1 MLNYIF
7 SYCYAIGNEIILSD
21 KKFNNKI
28 YQMFEKILSE
38 LKTKYKNLGLSETIL
53 KAKAKQIEKAVK
65 TEEEITD
72 AVAAVEED
80 LAIIQSITDQNR
92 TLAKKIEEIEKG
104 KGANPEPNPNPEPQ
118 PNPNPT
124 GEPEPAWAKALRE
137 QMEKQNELITGIQQK
152 EIAQTNAQKLQ
163 SKLDE
168 LKVSKSIQA
177 LIPSNLTFEN
187 DEAIEAYASEMKV
200 KSDAIA
206 QEFGN
211 AALGGMTKPTLFSAT
226 VKEGEVSPEVQA
238 IIDSKKS

>member
-1 MLNYIF
+1 
-7 SYCYAIGNEIILSD
+7 
-21 KKFNNKI
+21 
-28 YQMFEKILSE
+28 MFEKILSE

-92 TLAKKIEEIEKG
+92 TLAKKIEDLEKG
-104 KGANPEPNPNPEPQ
+104 KKADEPNPPTPPNPELPK
-118 PNPNPT
+118 PT
-124 GEPEPAWAKALRE
+124 GDDVPEWAKALIE
-137 QMEKQNELITGIQQK
+137 SNKTLTESLTAIKEKESQ
-152 EIAQTNAQKLQ
+152 QTNAQKLQ

-187 DEAIEAYASEMKV
+187 DEAIEAYANEMKV

>member
-1 MLNYIF
+1 
-7 SYCYAIGNEIILSD
+7 
-21 KKFNNKI
+21 
-28 YQMFEKILSE
+28 MFEKILSE

-53 KAKAKQIEKAVK
+53 KVMAETLAKTVE
-65 TEEEITD
+65 TEEQITD
-72 AVAAVEED
+72 AVAGVEGQMK
-80 LAIIQSITDQNR
+80 IYQSFADQNR
-92 TLAKKIEEIEKG
+92 TLQTEITNLKKSSEGKKEEKSENKEGEEKR
-104 KGANPEPNPNPEPQ
+104 ES
-118 PNPNPT
+118 
-124 GEPEPAWAKALRE
+124 GEQEPAWAKALRE

-187 DEAIEAYASEMKV
+187 DEAIEAYANEMKV

>member
-1 MLNYIF
+1 
-7 SYCYAIGNEIILSD
+7 
-21 KKFNNKI
+21 
-28 YQMFEKILSE
+28 MFEKILSE

-92 TLAKKIEEIEKG
+92 TLARKVEDFEKKWAG
-104 KGANPEPNPNPEPQ
+104 NPEPPTPPKDEPT
-118 PNPNPT
+118 PPT
-124 GEPEPAWAKALRE
+124 GDQEPAWAKALRE

-187 DEAIEAYASEMKV
+187 DEAIEAYANEMKV

>member
-1 MLNYIF
+1 
-7 SYCYAIGNEIILSD
+7 
-21 KKFNNKI
+21 
-28 YQMFEKILSE
+28 MFEKILSE

-104 KGANPEPNPNPEPQ
+104 KGANPEPNPNPNQNQEPL
-118 PNPNPT
+118 NPNPT

-187 DEAIEAYASEMKV
+187 DEAIEAYANEMKV

>member
-1 MLNYIF
+1 
-7 SYCYAIGNEIILSD
+7 
-21 KKFNNKI
+21 
-28 YQMFEKILSE
+28 MFEKILSE

-124 GEPEPAWAKALRE
+124 GEVPEWAKGFTESIKTLTESLAA
-137 QMEKQNELITGIQQK
+137 IQKDKAQ
-152 EIAQTNAQKLQ
+152 QTNAQKLQ

-187 DEAIEAYASEMKV
+187 DEAIEAYANEMKV

>member
-1 MLNYIF
+1 
-7 SYCYAIGNEIILSD
+7 
-21 KKFNNKI
+21 
-28 YQMFEKILSE
+28 MFEKILSE

-80 LAIIQSITDQNR
+80 LAIFQSITDQNR

>member
-1 MLNYIF
+1 
-7 SYCYAIGNEIILSD
+7 
-21 KKFNNKI
+21 
-28 YQMFEKILSE
+28 MFEKILSE

-80 LAIIQSITDQNR
+80 LAIFQSFADQNR

-118 PNPNPT
+118 PTPPT

-163 SKLDE
+163 SKLNE

>member
-1 MLNYIF
+1 
-7 SYCYAIGNEIILSD
+7 
-21 KKFNNKI
+21 
-28 YQMFEKILSE
+28 MFEKILSE

>member
-1 MLNYIF
+1 
-7 SYCYAIGNEIILSD
+7 
-21 KKFNNKI
+21 
-28 YQMFEKILSE
+28 MFEKILSE

-104 KGANPEPNPNPEPQ
+104 KGANPEPNPNPEPK
-118 PNPNPT
+118 NPNPT
-124 GEPEPAWAKALRE
+124 GDQEPAWAKALRE

-152 EIAQTNAQKLQ
+152 EIAKTNAQKLQ

-177 LIPSNLTFEN
+177 LIPGNMTFEN
-187 DEAIEAYASEMKV
+187 DEAIESYANEMKV

>member
-1 MLNYIF
+1 
-7 SYCYAIGNEIILSD
+7 
-21 KKFNNKI
+21 
-28 YQMFEKILSE
+28 MFEKILSE

-53 KAKAKQIEKAVK
+53 KVTAETLAKTVE
-65 TEEEITD
+65 TEEQITD
-72 AVAAVEED
+72 AVAGVEGQMK
-80 LAIIQSITDQNR
+80 IYQSFADQNR
-92 TLAKKIEEIEKG
+92 TLQTEITNLKKSSEAKKEEKSEKKEG
-104 KGANPEPNPNPEPQ
+104 EEKKES
-118 PNPNPT
+118 

-187 DEAIEAYASEMKV
+187 DEAIEAYANEMKV

>member
-1 MLNYIF
+1 
-7 SYCYAIGNEIILSD
+7 
-21 KKFNNKI
+21 
-28 YQMFEKILSE
+28 MFEKILSE

-53 KAKAKQIEKAVK
+53 KVMAETLAKTVE

-72 AVAAVEED
+72 AVAGVEGQMK
-80 LAIIQSITDQNR
+80 IYQSFADQNR
-92 TLAKKIEEIEKG
+92 TLQTEITNLKKSSEGKKEEKSENKEGEEK
-104 KGANPEPNPNPEPQ
+104 KES
-118 PNPNPT
+118 
-124 GEPEPAWAKALRE
+124 GEQEPAWAKALRE
-137 QMEKQNELITGIQQK
+137 QMEKQKELITGIQQK

-187 DEAIEAYASEMKV
+187 DEAIEAYANEMKV

>member
-1 MLNYIF
+1 
-7 SYCYAIGNEIILSD
+7 
-21 KKFNNKI
+21 
-28 YQMFEKILSE
+28 MFEKILSE

-53 KAKAKQIEKAVK
+53 KVMAETLAKTVE
-65 TEEEITD
+65 TEEQITD
-72 AVAAVEED
+72 AVAGVEGQMK
-80 LAIIQSITDQNR
+80 IYQSFADQNR
-92 TLAKKIEEIEKG
+92 TLQTEITNLKKSSEGKKEEKSEKKEG
-104 KGANPEPNPNPEPQ
+104 EEKKES
-118 PNPNPT
+118 

-187 DEAIEAYASEMKV
+187 DEAIEAYANEMKV

>member
-1 MLNYIF
+1 
-7 SYCYAIGNEIILSD
+7 
-21 KKFNNKI
+21 
-28 YQMFEKILSE
+28 MFEKILSE

-53 KAKAKQIEKAVK
+53 KVMAETLAKTVE
-65 TEEEITD
+65 TEEQITD
-72 AVAAVEED
+72 AVAGVEGQMK
-80 LAIIQSITDQNR
+80 IYQSFADQNR
-92 TLAKKIEEIEKG
+92 TLQTEITNLKKSSEGKKEEKSENKEGEEKKESG
-104 KGANPEPNPNPEPQ
+104 DQ
-118 PNPNPT
+118 
-124 GEPEPAWAKALRE
+124 EPAWAKALRE

-187 DEAIEAYASEMKV
+187 DEAIEAYANEMKV

>member
-1 MLNYIF
+1 
-7 SYCYAIGNEIILSD
+7 
-21 KKFNNKI
+21 
-28 YQMFEKILSE
+28 MFEKILSE

-53 KAKAKQIEKAVK
+53 KVMAETLAKTVE
-65 TEEEITD
+65 TEEQITD
-72 AVAAVEED
+72 AVAGVEGQMK
-80 LAIIQSITDQNR
+80 IYQSFADQNR
-92 TLAKKIEEIEKG
+92 TLQTEITNLKKSSEGKKEEKSENKEGEEK
-104 KGANPEPNPNPEPQ
+104 KES
-118 PNPNPT
+118 

-187 DEAIEAYASEMKV
+187 DEAIEAYANEMKV

>member
-1 MLNYIF
+1 
-7 SYCYAIGNEIILSD
+7 
-21 KKFNNKI
+21 
-28 YQMFEKILSE
+28 MFEKILSE

-53 KAKAKQIEKAVK
+53 KVMAETLAKTVE
-65 TEEEITD
+65 TEEQITD
-72 AVAAVEED
+72 AVAGVEGQMK
-80 LAIIQSITDQNR
+80 IYQSFADQNR
-92 TLAKKIEEIEKG
+92 TLAKKLEEVEKG

-187 DEAIEAYASEMKV
+187 DEAIEAYANEMKV

>member
-53 KAKAKQIEKAVK
+53 KVTAETLAKTVE
-65 TEEEITD
+65 TEEQITD
-72 AVAAVEED
+72 AVAGVEGQMK
-80 LAIIQSITDQNR
+80 IYQSFADQNR
-92 TLAKKIEEIEKG
+92 TLQTEITNLKKSSEGKKEEKSENKEGEEK
-104 KGANPEPNPNPEPQ
+104 KES
-118 PNPNPT
+118 

>member
-1 MLNYIF
+1 
-7 SYCYAIGNEIILSD
+7 
-21 KKFNNKI
+21 
-28 YQMFEKILSE
+28 MFEKILSE

-53 KAKAKQIEKAVK
+53 KVTAETLAKTVE
-65 TEEEITD
+65 TEEQITD
-72 AVAAVEED
+72 AVAGVEGQMK
-80 LAIIQSITDQNR
+80 IYQSFADQNR
-92 TLAKKIEEIEKG
+92 TLAKKLEEVEKG
-104 KGANPEPNPNPEPQ
+104 KGANPEPNPNPEP
-118 PNPNPT
+118 PKPT

-137 QMEKQNELITGIQQK
+137 QMEKQNELITRIQQK

-187 DEAIEAYASEMKV
+187 DEAIEAYANEMKV

>member
-1 MLNYIF
+1 
-7 SYCYAIGNEIILSD
+7 
-21 KKFNNKI
+21 
-28 YQMFEKILSE
+28 MFEKILSE

-104 KGANPEPNPNPEPQ
+104 KGANPEPNPNPDPQ

>member
-1 MLNYIF
+1 M
-7 SYCYAIGNEIILSD
+7 IG
-21 KKFNNKI
+21 
-28 YQMFEKILSE
+28 
-38 LKTKYKNLGLSETIL
+38 KTN
-53 KAKAKQIEKAVK
+53 
-65 TEEEITD
+65 

-92 TLAKKIEEIEKG
+92 TLAKKVEDLEK
-104 KGANPEPNPNPEPQ
+104 KGAGNSEPPTPPKYEPT
-118 PNPNPT
+118 PPT
-124 GEPEPAWAKALRE
+124 GDTEPAWAKALRE

-187 DEAIEAYASEMKV
+187 EAIEAYANEMKV

-211 AALGGMTKPTLFSAT
+211 AALWGMTKPTLFSAT

>member
-1 MLNYIF
+1 
-7 SYCYAIGNEIILSD
+7 
-21 KKFNNKI
+21 
-28 YQMFEKILSE
+28 MFEKILSE

-53 KAKAKQIEKAVK
+53 KVTAETLAKTVE
-65 TEEEITD
+65 TEEQITD
-72 AVAAVEED
+72 AVAGVEGQMK
-80 LAIIQSITDQNR
+80 IYQSFADQNR
-92 TLAKKIEEIEKG
+92 TLQTEITNLKKSSEGKKEEKTENKEGEEK
-104 KGANPEPNPNPEPQ
+104 KES
-118 PNPNPT
+118 
-124 GEPEPAWAKALRE
+124 GEKEPAWAKALRE

-187 DEAIEAYASEMKV
+187 DEAIEAYANEMKV

-226 VKEGEVSPEVQA
+226 VKEGEVSPA
-238 IIDSKKS
+238 MKAYLDSKKTSNEQH

>member
-1 MLNYIF
+1 
-7 SYCYAIGNEIILSD
+7 
-21 KKFNNKI
+21 
-28 YQMFEKILSE
+28 MFEKILSE

-92 TLAKKIEEIEKG
+92 TLAKKVEDLEK
-104 KGANPEPNPNPEPQ
+104 KGAGNPEPPTP
-118 PNPNPT
+118 PT

-187 DEAIEAYASEMKV
+187 DEAIEAYANEMKV

>member
-1 MLNYIF
+1 
-7 SYCYAIGNEIILSD
+7 
-21 KKFNNKI
+21 
-28 YQMFEKILSE
+28 MFEKILSE

-53 KAKAKQIEKAVK
+53 KVTAETLAKTVE
-65 TEEEITD
+65 TEEQITD
-72 AVAAVEED
+72 AVAGVEGQMK
-80 LAIIQSITDQNR
+80 IYQSFADQNR
-92 TLAKKIEEIEKG
+92 TLQTEITNLKKSSEGKKEEKSEKKEG
-104 KGANPEPNPNPEPQ
+104 EEKKES
-118 PNPNPT
+118 

-187 DEAIEAYASEMKV
+187 DEAIEAYANEMKV